1 MSALAQRNEK
11 KRNELTEIRGE
22 CQQLLANKH
31 VQSVDRSVPEV
42 FVVVNLVSV
51 FLGYPEVTPG
61 LRDIHLV
68 PFHGRMVA
76 VVTMMGYPP
85 AEVRRPEQSMDDLR
99 RPDEV
104 RPARTIPY

>member
-11 KRNELTEIRGE
+11 KRNGLTEIRGE

-61 LRDIHLV
+61 LGDIHLV
-68 PFHGRMVA
+68 PFHGGMVA
-76 VVTMMGYPP
+76 MVTVMGDFP
-85 AEVRRPEQSMDDLR
+85 AEVWRPEQGMNDL
-99 RPDEV
+99 
-104 RPARTIPY
+104 